1 MRENALKE
9 AQERYKDI
17 IKQEEE
23 KRKKFNDLVAYA
35 SEIGKEYIDRERNQ
49 LLDID
54 RIVEGAILPY
64 QNKLFE
70 KKIYVYMGSFL
81 SIGDKGIIYILDK
94 SAADYIDYK
103 LLTDE
108 FEGVVKSR
116 SEYQEFEENNEVL
129 NIKNTYNREKLKER
143 YKYLQCYYYRKIL
156 EGVSEEEALKELKK
170 HL

>member
-1 MRENALKE
+1 MRENILKE
-9 AQERYKDI
+9 AQEKYKDI
-17 IKQEEE
+17 IKIEEE
-23 KRKKFNDLVAYA
+23 KREKFNELVAYA

-49 LLDID
+49 LLDMD
-54 RIVEGAILPY
+54 KIVESAIIDY
-64 QNKLFE
+64 RDKLFE

-81 SIGDKGIIYILDK
+81 SIGDNGIIYIIDK

-116 SEYQEFEENNEVL
+116 NQYQEFEKNNEVL
-129 NIKNTYNREKLKER
+129 NMKQIYNRDELKER
-143 YKYLQCYYYRKIL
+143 YKHLQFYYFRQIL